1 MAKRSARSADDA
13 PREKKNKIHMS
24 LFVDGQDVTLLEE
37 FNTPEE
43 AMDAA
48 RKFLDE
54 HHPVPTRAAR
64 SKRAPRPVNEARPR
78 SKSTG
83 RKTKGSARRRTKRS

>member
-1 MAKRSARSADDA
+1 
-13 PREKKNKIHMS
+13 MS

-43 AMDAA
+43 AVNAA

-78 SKSTG
+78 TARSRAKS
-83 RKTKGSARRRTKRS
+83 SRRRAKRS